1 MCRDDHGG
9 AAMPIKWTLKTRGAL
24 GMRSFLFRRAS
35 VVLIGFAFYGVNAR
49 AQGPATAPSAQPDMI
64 SSLPKP
70 PDAPRSL
77 FLPAVAEGP
86 PRAIVPDHYFEED
99 PLLDLPQLPAVG
111 WFAGAEISLVG
122 PHVKN
127 ELRNTV
133 PFAGR
138 LDTIA
143 LPSANLNWTVSPRFE
158 VGYRLPSGF
167 GEFVLG
173 YRFLAS
179 QGSQSSEQMFGPA
192 SLSSRLDINTFDFDY
207 SSREISLG
215 ENWIMKWTVGGRLA
229 FLYFDS
235 QANQAFALPG
245 SPDFF
250 LDQRTT
256 NFFAGFG
263 PHAGLELTRKIQGTG
278 LSLIG
283 KADFATLLGRVHQ
296 GFLEASSVPPP
307 GSPFSSSALHVSG
320 SQDVPMV
327 TTDAGI
333 GWQPPAYPFAQFFF
347 GYHFEYWWN
356 AGRLST
362 SASRGQISDEGV
374 TLRAEFVF

>member
-1 MCRDDHGG
+1 MCREHDGG
-9 AAMPIKWTLKTRGAL
+9 AAMPKSKILKTGGAL

-35 VVLIGFAFYGVNAR
+35 VILVGLAVAGGRAS
-49 AQGPATAPSAQPDMI
+49 AQGPANPSPTGADI
-64 SSLPKP
+64 VSSLPKP
-70 PDAPRSL
+70 PDEPRSL
-77 FLPAVAEGP
+77 FSPAIAEGP

-99 PLLDLPQLPAVG
+99 PRLDLPELPAVG
-111 WFAGAEISLVG
+111 WFAGAEASLVG

-127 ELRNTV
+127 EVKNVV

-138 LDTIA
+138 LDQIA
-143 LPSANLNWTVSPRFE
+143 LPSANLDWTVSPRFE

-167 GEFVLG
+167 GEFSLG

-192 SLSSRLDINTFDFDY
+192 TLSSRLDINTFDFDY
-207 SSREISLG
+207 SSRDISLG

-256 NFFAGFG
+256 NYFAGFG
-263 PHAGLELTRKIQGTG
+263 PHAGLELTRRIQGTG

-283 KADFATLLGRVHQ
+283 KADFATLLGRTHQ
-296 GFLEASSVPPP
+296 SFLEASSIPVP
-307 GSPFSSSALHVSG
+307 GSFLPSSELHTSG
-320 SQDVPMV
+320 SQNVPMV
-327 TTDAGI
+327 STDAGI

-362 SASRGQISDEGV
+362 SDARGQISDEGV